1 MKLVSISAVRLVIIV
16 MVAYVIVL
24 VQSDSTFIF
33 LAPVSSTNVNDF
45 LATGCLVGRCL
56 LEQNYYIL
64 GGLNKVLPLPQIF
77 ILSGS
82 LSVVG
87 YPSLTGS
94 YSKDYLIYSGFHS
107 YLYDSYFLYL
117 QATVG
122 VVTTGRYSTRL
133 LYLVFIRTKVSVT
146 LPILVFGE
154 GTGILAVNPL
164 PLMVSTGVLGFVS
177 SEPFTGIGSDYLFD
191 ALQFSGGTS
200 ALATLYP
207 LIQMPFRLGQWHH
220 SYQ

>member
-1 MKLVSISAVRLVIIV
+1 MCLSCGMSNYSGAVFHVTCHGFFKAL
-16 MVAYVIVL
+16 L
-24 VQSDSTFIF
+24 
-33 LAPVSSTNVNDF
+33 F

-56 LEQNYYIL
+56 LEQNHYIL
-64 GGLNKVLPLPQIF
+64 GGLNKVSPLPQIF

-200 ALATLYP
+200 AVTELEFCTF
-207 LIQMPFRLGQWHH
+207 IVIPFLGLKCYRTTYKPSLLTIHKFI
-220 SYQ
+220 

>member
-1 MKLVSISAVRLVIIV
+1 MCLSCGVSNYSGAVFHITCHGFFKAL
-16 MVAYVIVL
+16 L
-24 VQSDSTFIF
+24 
-33 LAPVSSTNVNDF
+33 F

-133 LYLVFIRTKVSVT
+133 LYLVFIRTKVRSHGYLYEVWRIKLRFNT
-146 LPILVFGE
+146 LIHQNRRVVVNLSLIL
-154 GTGILAVNPL
+154 LAPR
-164 PLMVSTGVLGFVS
+164 PQPMK
-177 SEPFTGIGSDYLFD
+177 I
-191 ALQFSGGTS
+191 
-200 ALATLYP
+200 
-207 LIQMPFRLGQWHH
+207 R
-220 SYQ
+220 